1 MLLLPVH
8 TDVIILPC
16 SGSLNVSHPLA
27 PGQLFQ
33 SLESWNP
40 PFGKPKTFVAKKNDS
55 HNPSLALARVRG
67 CQIMNTGGIHFYA
80 NMSFFL
86 SIAAFLFFYLAEQD
100 SEMKVSLCQLHCLL
114 APGNPATLIH
124 EP

>member
-40 PFGKPKTFVAKKNDS
+40 QFGKPKTFVAKKNDS
-55 HNPSLALARVRG
+55 HNPSLALARVPNNEHRR
-67 CQIMNTGGIHFYA
+67 N
-80 NMSFFL
+80 SFL
-86 SIAAFLFFYLAEQD
+86 CKYVLFFINSRLF
-100 SEMKVSLCQLHCLL
+100 VFLL
-114 APGNPATLIH
+114 GRAGQ
-124 EP
+124 

>member
-40 PFGKPKTFVAKKNDS
+40 QFGNPKTFVAKKMTATIR
-55 HNPSLALARVRG
+55 HWHLRG
-67 CQIMNTGGIHFYA
+67 CEGA
-80 NMSFFL
+80 
-86 SIAAFLFFYLAEQD
+86 
-100 SEMKVSLCQLHCLL
+100 K
-114 APGNPATLIH
+114 
-124 EP
+124 